1 MAVHA
6 AAHSSDHAHGHAQD
20 PLLHAEVRQASTGSY
35 FAGYAASIIL
45 MLAALLVTQQHVLTY
60 PIFLWVVSSL
70 VVIALVAQAALFF
83 GLGLAPAQA
92 WKSVS
97 LILTVPLF
105 VFTIGLSVW
114 MFNSLYPRTMPDSMP
129 GMDMT
134 QQPTLLE

>member
-1 MAVHA
+1 MD
-6 AAHSSDHAHGHAQD
+6 AHSSDHGHSHAND
-20 PLLHAEVRQASTGSY
+20 PLLHMEVRQASTGGY
-35 FAGYAASIIL
+35 FAGYAASLIL

-60 PIFLWVVSSL
+60 PIFLWVISSL

-83 GLGLAPAQA
+83 GLGLSPAQA

-114 MFNSLYPRTMPDSMP
+114 MFHSLLPRTMPAMP
-129 GMDMT
+129 GMTMS
-134 QQPTLLE
+134 QPTLLE

>member
-1 MAVHA
+1 M
-6 AAHSSDHAHGHAQD
+6 AAHAPANAPSHAHSHARD
-20 PLLHAEVRQASTGSY
+20 PLLHSEVRQASTGGY

-45 MLAALLVTQQHVLTY
+45 MLAALLVTQQHVLPD

-83 GLGLAPAQA
+83 GLGLSPAQA

-97 LILTVPLF
+97 LILTLPLF

-114 MFNSLYPRTMPDSMP
+114 MFHSLAPRTMPDTMP